1 MAREGLLLEG
11 KIAIVTGAARGTGAM
26 TARRFVDNGAY
37 VVVADLLDLEG
48 RAVADELGDHA
59 WFHALDITDEASWDT
74 LVTAVLA
81 RHGRIDVLVNNAAVL
96 HIGSIEHTSLHDFR
110 RLLDVNTV
118 GAFAGIRRVIGPMK
132 QSGGG
137 SIVNVASVDALV
149 ALNGLSA
156 YTASKWGLRGL
167 TKAAALELGR
177 DGIRVNT
184 VCPAGGNAQMFAPWA
199 AQLASMA
206 QETAHYHADR
216 AIPRGAQVDEIA
228 DVIVFLASDQSRFVT
243 GADIP
248 VDGGQVAGH
257 FLAG

>member
-1 MAREGLLLEG
+1 MLLEG

-26 TARRFVDNGAY
+26 TARRFVENGAQ
-37 VVVADLLDLEG
+37 VVIADLRENEG
-48 RAVADELGDHA
+48 RAVASDLGDQA
-59 WFHALDITDEASWDT
+59 WFHQLDITDAASWDA
-74 LVTAVLA
+74 LVTAVMA

-96 HIGSIEHTSLHDFR
+96 HIGTIEHTSLDDFR
-110 RLLDVNTV
+110 RVIDVNTV
-118 GAFAGIRRVIGPMK
+118 GAFAGIRAVIGPMK
-132 QSGGG
+132 HAGGG
-137 SIVNVASVDALV
+137 AIVNVASVDALV

-167 TKAAALELGR
+167 TKSAALELGR

-184 VCPAGGNAQMFAPWA
+184 VCPAGGNDQMFAPWA
-199 AQLASMA
+199 EQLGSMA
-206 QETAHYHADR
+206 DETAHYHADR
-216 AIPRGAQVDEIA
+216 GIPRGARIDEIA

-257 FLAG
+257 FLAGFNRV

>member
-1 MAREGLLLEG
+1 MLLEG

-26 TARRFVDNGAY
+26 TARRFVENGAQ
-37 VVVADLLDLEG
+37 VVIADLRENEG
-48 RAVADELGDHA
+48 RAVASELGEHA
-59 WFHALDITDEASWDT
+59 WFHQLDITDAESWAT
-74 LVTAVLA
+74 LVSAVMA

-96 HIGSIEHTSLHDFR
+96 HIGTIEHTSLEDFR
-110 RLLDVNTV
+110 RVIDVNTV
-118 GAFAGIRRVIGPMK
+118 GAFAGIRAVIGPMK
-132 QSGGG
+132 HAGGG
-137 SIVNVASVDALV
+137 AIVNVASVDALV

-167 TKAAALELGR
+167 TKSAALELGR

-184 VCPAGGNAQMFAPWA
+184 VCPAGGNDQMFAPWA
-199 AQLASMA
+199 EQLGSMA
-206 QETAHYHADR
+206 DETAHYHADR
-216 AIPRGAQVDEIA
+216 GIPRGARIDEIA

-257 FLAG
+257 FIAGFNRV

>member
-1 MAREGLLLEG
+1 VLLDG

-26 TARRFVDNGAY
+26 TARRFVDNGAL
-37 VVVADLLDLEG
+37 VVIADLLEDEG
-48 RAVADELGDHA
+48 RAVAAELGDRA
-59 WFHALDITDEASWDT
+59 MFHRLDITDEDSWQT
-74 LVTAVLA
+74 VVTAVLA
-81 RHGRIDVLVNNAAVL
+81 RHGRVDVLVNNAAVL
-96 HIGSIEHTSLHDFR
+96 HIGSIEHTSLADFR
-110 RLLDVNTV
+110 RLLDINTV
-118 GAFAGIRRVIGPMK
+118 GAFAGIRAVIGPMK
-132 QSGGG
+132 KAGGG

-167 TKAAALELGR
+167 TKSAALELGR

-199 AQLASMA
+199 EQLGAMGD
-206 QETAHYHADR
+206 ETAAYHADR
-216 AIPRGAQVDEIA
+216 AIPRGAQLDEIA

-257 FLAG
+257 FLAGFNRV

>member
-1 MAREGLLLEG
+1 LLLEG

-37 VVVADLLDLEG
+37 VVVADLLEAEG
-48 RAVADELGDHA
+48 QATAKELGDRA
-59 WFHALDITDEASWDT
+59 SYHALDITDEASWST
-74 LVTAVLA
+74 LVSAVMA
-81 RHGRIDVLVNNAAVL
+81 RHGRIDILVNNAAVL
-96 HIGSIEHTSLHDFR
+96 YIGTIEHTSLHDFR
-110 RLLDVNTV
+110 RVIDVNTV
-118 GAFAGIRRVIGPMK
+118 GAFAGIRAVVGSMRQG
-132 QSGGG
+132 GGG

-167 TKAAALELGR
+167 TKSAALELGR

-199 AQLASMA
+199 DQLGTMA
-206 QETAHYHADR
+206 DETAHYHADR
-216 AIPRGAQVDEIA
+216 AIPRGALVDEIA
-228 DVIVFLASDQSRFVT
+228 DVIVFLASDLSRMVT
-243 GADIP
+243 GADVP

-257 FLAG
+257 FLAGFNRV

>member
-1 MAREGLLLEG
+1 VLLDG

-26 TARRFVDNGAY
+26 TARRFVDNGAL
-37 VVVADLLDLEG
+37 VVIADLLEDEG
-48 RAVADELGDHA
+48 RAVAAELGDRA
-59 WFHALDITDEASWDT
+59 MFHRLDITDEASWQMV
-74 LVTAVLA
+74 VTAVLA
-81 RHGRIDVLVNNAAVL
+81 RHGRVDVLVNNAAVL
-96 HIGSIEHTSLHDFR
+96 HIGSIEHTTLADFR
-110 RLLDVNTV
+110 RLLDINTV
-118 GAFAGIRRVIGPMK
+118 GAFAGIRAVIGPMK
-132 QSGGG
+132 AAGGG

-167 TKAAALELGR
+167 TKSAALELGR

-199 AQLASMA
+199 EQLGTMGD
-206 QETAHYHADR
+206 ETAAYHADR
-216 AIPRGAQVDEIA
+216 AIPRGAQLDEIA

-257 FLAG
+257 FLAGFNLV

>member
-1 MAREGLLLEG
+1 LLLEG

-26 TARRFVDNGAY
+26 TARRFVENGAY
-37 VVVADLLDLEG
+37 VVVADLLEAEG
-48 RAVADELGDHA
+48 RATAAELGDHA
-59 WFHALDITDEASWDT
+59 SFHALDITDEASWST
-74 LVTAVLA
+74 LVSAVVA
-81 RHGRIDVLVNNAAVL
+81 RHGRIDILVNNAAVL
-96 HIGSIEHTSLHDFR
+96 HIGTIEHTSLHDFR
-110 RLLDVNTV
+110 RVLDVNTV
-118 GAFAGIRRVIGPMK
+118 GAFAGIRAVVGSMRQG
-132 QSGGG
+132 GGG

-167 TKAAALELGR
+167 TKSAALELGR

-199 AQLASMA
+199 EQLGAMGD
-206 QETAHYHADR
+206 ETAHYHADR

-228 DVIVFLASDQSRFVT
+228 DVIVFLASDQSRMVT
-243 GADIP
+243 GADVP

-257 FLAG
+257 FLAGFNRV

>member
-1 MAREGLLLEG
+1 VLLEG
-11 KIAIVTGAARGTGAM
+11 KTAIVTGAARGTGAV
-26 TARRFVDNGAY
+26 TARRFVANGAT
-37 VVVADLLDLEG
+37 VVVADLLEDEG
-48 RAVADELGDHA
+48 RAVADELGEHA
-59 WFHALDITDEASWDT
+59 SFSRVDITDEHSWAT
-74 LVTAVLA
+74 MVSSVLA
-81 RHGRIDVLVNNAAVL
+81 RYGQIDVLVNNAAVL
-96 HIGSIEHTSLHDFR
+96 YIGAIERMSLSDFR
-110 RLLDVNTV
+110 RVLDVNTV
-118 GAFAGIRRVIGPMK
+118 GAFAGIRAVAGPMR
-132 QSGGG
+132 QAGRG

-167 TKAAALELGR
+167 SKAAALELGR

-199 AQLASMA
+199 DALGGMGDEVAA
-206 QETAHYHADR
+206 YHADR
-216 AIPRGAQVDEIA
+216 AIPRGAQMDEIA

-257 FLAG
+257 YLPGFNRV

>member
-1 MAREGLLLEG
+1 VLLEG
-11 KIAIVTGAARGTGAM
+11 KTAIITGAARGTGAT
-26 TARRFVDNGAY
+26 TARRFVENGAS
-37 VVVADLLDLEG
+37 VVIADLLEDEG
-48 RAVADELGDHA
+48 RAVATELGEQA
-59 WFHALDITDEASWDT
+59 SFHRLDITDEASWAT
-74 LVTAVLA
+74 LVAAVVA
-81 RHGRIDVLVNNAAVL
+81 DRSRIDILVNNAAVL
-96 HIGSIEHTSLHDFR
+96 LIGAIERTSLSDFR
-110 RLLDVNTV
+110 RVLDVNTV
-118 GAFAGIRRVIGPMK
+118 GAFAGIRAVIGPMRDA
-132 QSGGG
+132 GAG

-167 TKAAALELGR
+167 TKSAALELGR

-199 AQLASMA
+199 DALGGMGDDVAA
-206 QETAHYHADR
+206 YHADR
-216 AIPRGAQVDEIA
+216 AIPRGALMDEIA

-257 FLAG
+257 FLAGFNHV